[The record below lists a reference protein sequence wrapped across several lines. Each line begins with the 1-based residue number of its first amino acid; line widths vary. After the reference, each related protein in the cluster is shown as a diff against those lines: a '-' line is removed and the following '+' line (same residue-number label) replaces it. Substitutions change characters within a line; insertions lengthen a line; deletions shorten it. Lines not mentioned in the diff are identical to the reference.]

1 MAEGNVLLQGEAS
14 PISDALLSAS
24 VTVESGEKTK
34 KVASLP
40 VFHTLAG
47 RNNEKLQKKQTELSE
62 HAELGKSSPHERIA
76 LSLRRIESVH
86 KRLERVLERNDLRSP
101 FAERMFA
108 FATREIQSAISA
120 SNELSGIVDSI
131 DEAGLKAPLNAREVA
146 KMRRMREEVETMVAE
161 FVAVDQ
167 SKKSPVLKERMKL
180 KLLEKY
186 GLPKWIG
193 KKKNGGIS
201 AYDFLMAHYGRW
213 VQAGVI
219 FKAEVR
225 RMDSQLVAN
234 VGSDHHSYKLP
245 DPLLTQTKRSELL
258 ATGLFGAGKQ
268 KAAAANLHRRTV
280 RRARLDK
287 KG

>member
-40 VFHTLAG
+40 VFHTLVE
-47 RNNEKLQKKQTELSE
+47 RNNENLQKKQTELPE

-108 FATREIQSAISA
+108 FATREIQSAVSA

-167 SKKSPVLKERMKL
+167 SKKSPVVKERMKL
-180 KLLEKY
+180 VLLEKF
-186 GLPKWIG
+186 GLPKWVG
-193 KKKNGGIS
+193 KRRNGGIS
-201 AYDFLMAHYGRW
+201 AYDFLMVHYGRW
-213 VQAGVI
+213 VRAGVI
-219 FKAEVR
+219 FRAEVR
-225 RMDSQLVAN
+225 HMDNQLVVSIN
-234 VGSDHHSYKLP
+234 SDHHAYGLP
-245 DPLLTQTKRSELL
+245 DPLLSQTKKSELL
-258 ATGLFGAGKQ
+258 ATGLFGVDKQ
-268 KAAAANLHRRTV
+268 QGAAATLHTRTV
-280 RRARLDK
+280 RRKRQGKA
-287 KG
+287 